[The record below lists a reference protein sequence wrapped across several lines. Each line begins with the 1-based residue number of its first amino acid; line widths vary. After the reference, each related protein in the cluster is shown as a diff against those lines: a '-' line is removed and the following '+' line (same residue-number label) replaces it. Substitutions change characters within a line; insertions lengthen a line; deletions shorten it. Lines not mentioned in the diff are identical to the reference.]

1 MGEYKMGSYS
11 SSELE
16 KIIMK
21 YLKQIDCE
29 PDEIGNEIIGQ
40 FELHYFDTT
49 REREIMKKLKD
60 ASLDPDFAS
69 VNSLEKKG
77 YTEDD
82 VGERASDEWF
92 EVTIY
97 PNWNDD
103 MTGLLDDDDNPIEV
117 KSITR
122 NSPLHKAVRSR
133 VMAEYKDRSELKST
147 IRKLVE
153 QKIKASVAQG
163 EMLMAEDAKKLM
175 RPIGDLMN
183 KIDTAVDAAR
193 ELQNSLSQLGFDHA
207 SMDTLAGKVM
217 YSVNGTY
224 RSLLNARS
232 GSGNG
237 DNIVGLWAALNIV
250 SGKDGKDGFLVTYDN
265 EDNTPLN
272 SQNYR
277 D

>member
-1 MGEYKMGSYS
+1 MGFASNDLKLIE
-11 SSELE
+11 
-16 KIIMK
+16 K
-21 YLKQIDCE
+21 YLNQLGADPSDIE
-29 PDEIGNEIIGQ
+29 ALPAGQ
-40 FELHYFDTT
+40 FLLKYDFPKDEKAL
-49 REREIMKKLKD
+49 IKKLKD
-60 ASLDPDFAS
+60 GFLDPSFEEW
-69 VNSLEKKG
+69 NSLSKLNW
-77 YTEDD
+77 TEEEM
-82 VGERASDEWF
+82 GEDGDQEWF
-92 EVTIY
+92 QVQIY
-97 PNWNDD
+97 PNWSDD
-103 MTGLLDDDDNPIEV
+103 DQLLDDDDNPIEV

-133 VMAEYKDRSELKST
+133 VMAEYKDRSELKSA
-147 IRKLVE
+147 IRKMVE

-163 EMLMAEDAKKLM
+163 EILTVEDAKKLM
-175 RPIGDLMN
+175 RPISDLMN

-232 GSGNG
+232 GSGSG
-237 DNIVGLWAALNIV
+237 DNIVGLWSALNIV

-265 EDNTPLN
+265 EDDTSLN